1 MAFLFMSMTGK
12 LRNISTARDCP
23 ASAVVQASP
32 LLWQTAPGEQTS
44 PGDHGVQFNVKIAD
58 LLRRRMR
65 QRRLGL
71 NHQRVATV
79 PALFCKHASNAS
91 GALPLKAA

>member
-58 LLRRRMR
+58 LLRRYS
-65 QRRLGL
+65 GL
-71 NHQRVATV
+71 VTAIQVFDLTHVYDAIIPAQHRVI
-79 PALFCKHASNAS
+79 
-91 GALPLKAA
+91 

>member
-1 MAFLFMSMTGK
+1 MDDVDPRSLGS
-12 LRNISTARDCP
+12 D
-23 ASAVVQASP
+23 SAVVQASP

-65 QRRLGL
+65 QEAAAFWA
-71 NHQRVATV
+71 ATLITES
-79 PALFCKHASNAS
+79 PR
-91 GALPLKAA
+91 